1 MSGQS
6 IVKGDRYSSIVYR
19 VLYFAS
25 PFFQAVLDGD
35 WKETHPSLHSLS
47 DSDDDD
53 EISVEEAVLINSDRP
68 ALIDGEEIKI
78 CRSATSPRAS
88 FYTADF
94 AFDGEDTA
102 AEPDSNTEA
111 KVDSSMHADPYMGSS
126 SNMMING
133 REPITDAPETGERL
147 ERLATPPQLD
157 DTAGSSDHS
166 PTLQARQDSSTRG
179 RKSRKH
185 RPNLVAIIDLS
196 EEDASTFQ
204 DFLCL
209 VYPSE

>member
-1 MSGQS
+1 
-6 IVKGDRYSSIVYR
+6 
-19 VLYFAS
+19 
-25 PFFQAVLDGD
+25 VLDGD

-47 DSDDDD
+47 DSDD
-53 EISVEEAVLINSDRP
+53 EEEVPVVEAAVIDADRP
-68 ALIDGEEIKI
+68 VLTDGEEEKI
-78 CRSATSPRAS
+78 YRAATSPRAS

-111 KVDSSMHADPYMGSS
+111 KVNSSMQTDPYMGSS
-126 SNMMING
+126 SNMIIDE
-133 REPITDAPETGERL
+133 REPIIDAPETGERL
-147 ERLATPPQLD
+147 ERLATPPQHD

-185 RPNLVAIIDLS
+185 RSNLIAIIDLS